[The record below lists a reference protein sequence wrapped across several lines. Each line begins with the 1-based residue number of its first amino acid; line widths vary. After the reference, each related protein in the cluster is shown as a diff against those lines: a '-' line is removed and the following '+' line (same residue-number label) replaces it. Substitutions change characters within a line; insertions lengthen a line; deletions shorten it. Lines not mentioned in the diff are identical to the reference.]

1 MKISI
6 IIPVYN
12 EERTIIEILKKVN
25 IQKKF
30 FDLEIIISDDGSND
44 LTNYLLNNHKNLYD
58 KVFFSKKNLGKG
70 AAINAVK
77 ELVTGDIVI
86 IQDADLEY
94 DPSDYKYLV
103 EPIINNKTKI
113 VYGSRV
119 LGKNRYELKNFLSL
133 WRVFFNHLLTII
145 SNIINNQKLTDA
157 HTCYKVFK
165 SEIFKQ
171 IDLKEKGFAFCPE
184 VTSKISNLKL
194 NIFEVPINYKGRTK
208 AQGKKIKVMDG
219 IVALCA
225 IIKYKL

>member
-1 MKISI
+1 M
-6 IIPVYN
+6 
-12 EERTIIEILKKVN
+12 
-25 IQKKF
+25 
-30 FDLEIIISDDGSND
+30 
-44 LTNYLLNNHKNLYD
+44 
-58 KVFFSKKNLGKG
+58 
-70 AAINAVK
+70 
-77 ELVTGDIVI
+77 
-86 IQDADLEY
+86 
-94 DPSDYKYLV
+94 
-103 EPIINNKTKI
+103 
-113 VYGSRV
+113 

-133 WRVFFNHLLTII
+133 WRVFFNHLLTIV

-219 IVALCA
+219 IVALYA
-225 IIKYKL
+225 IVKYKL

>member
-12 EERTIIEILKKVN
+12 EARTIIEILKKVN

-44 LTNYLLNNHKNLYD
+44 LTKYLLNNHKNLYD

-133 WRVFFNHLLTII
+133 WRVFFNHLLTIV

-219 IVALCA
+219 IVALYA
-225 IIKYKL
+225 IVKYKL